1 MSKIHL
7 QRAHALGADG
17 ARNAVQRVADE
28 MNQKYGLECAWEGD
42 LLSFS
47 RSGVAGTL
55 EVRENEI
62 VLDAELGVLLS
73 AFRPRIEE
81 QLQKNFDHYFS

>member
-7 QRAHALGADG
+7 QRAHALGTDG
-17 ARNAVQRVADE
+17 AREAVQRVADE
-28 MNQKYGLECAWEGD
+28 MNGKYGLECQWNGD

-47 RSGVAGTL
+47 RSGVSGTL
-55 EVRENEI
+55 EVREHEI

-73 AFRPRIEE
+73 AFKPRIEE